1 MVDQSVI
8 DRVIETAQI
17 VEVVQDFITLKRR
30 GANFLGNC
38 PFHNEKTPSFTV
50 SPAKG
55 IFKCFGC
62 GKGGNSVSFVMDHE
76 HLNFTEAI
84 KFLAKKYNI
93 EIIEKELSERDVQQK
108 NERESLQ
115 IVSDFAQKYF
125 SDTLLN
131 NKEGKAIGLSYF
143 KERGFSDKTIE
154 KFQLGYSVDKFD
166 EFTVDAQKKGY
177 KLEYLVKTGLTIN
190 SNDKF
195 FDRFSGRVIF
205 PIHSISGKVIG
216 FGGRTLRTDKKTAKY
231 QNSVESEIYHKSK
244 VLYGLFFA
252 KKAIVQQDK
261 CFLVEGYADFIS
273 MFQAGIENIVASSGT
288 SFTIEQIRLIKRF
301 TQNITILY
309 DGDSAGIKA
318 SIRAIDMILEE
329 GLNVKVVLF
338 PDGDDPDSY
347 ARKVSS
353 SELSRFI
360 AENEN
365 DFITFKTKM
374 LIKEAEKDPVQKANL
389 IKDVVH
395 SISIIPDAIAMSV
408 YIRECSSLL
417 KVDEQI
423 LYHEVVNLKR
433 KKRESQKSQASDFEA
448 YEEQFVSPKQ
458 SNPTIVNSERL
469 EYEIVRLMLNYGNH
483 TLMADEN
490 GVRPTVAKY
499 IINELNEDEL
509 QFSNH
514 QYLEIYNEIISEIEK
529 NGEINKEYF
538 INHKNSET
546 RKITVEMLFQPYELS
561 EIWKRHDALIETE
574 DMKLNAIVPETII
587 AYKNVYVVQE
597 LKRIAQQLSETKDDQ
612 EINDLMERSMKM
624 KEIHRIIQKRLGDR
638 IIS

>member
-76 HLNFTEAI
+76 HLNFTDAI

-93 EIIEKELSERDVQQK
+93 EIVEKELSERDVQQK

-125 SDTLLN
+125 SDTLFN
-131 NKEGKAIGLSYF
+131 NKEGQAIGLSYF
-143 KERGFSDKTIE
+143 RERGFSDKTIE

-166 EFTVDAQKKGY
+166 EFTVEAQKKGY
-177 KLEYLVKTGLTIN
+177 KLEYLVKTGLTIH
-190 SNDKF
+190 SNDKY

-353 SELSRFI
+353 TELTRFI

-374 LIKEAEKDPVQKANL
+374 LIKDAEKDPVQKANL

-395 SISIIPDAIAMSV
+395 SISIIPDPIAMSV

-433 KKRESQKSQASDFEA
+433 KKRENQKSQTNDLEA
-448 YEEQFVSPKQ
+448 FEEQFVSPKQ
-458 SNPTIVNSERL
+458 SNPITANTENVEYFIIRL
-469 EYEIVRLMLNYGNH
+469 LMNYGNH
-483 TLMADEN
+483 TLLADEN

-499 IINELNEDEL
+499 IIKELKDDDL
-509 QFSNH
+509 QFSNE
-514 QYLEIYNEIISEIEK
+514 QYQGIFNEVVESIEK
-529 NGEINKEYF
+529 NGEFNQEYF
-538 INHKNSET
+538 INHSNVNI
-546 RKITVEMLFQPYELS
+546 RKTTVDMLFQAYELS
-561 EIWKRHDALIETE
+561 KIWERHEALVQTE
-574 DMKLNAIVPETII
+574 EMKLNEIVSQTII

-597 LKRIAQQLSETKDDQ
+597 LKQIEQSLKISKDEE
-612 EINDLMERSMKM
+612 EINTLVERHMKM
-624 KEIHRIIQKRLGDR
+624 KEIHKIIQKRLGGR